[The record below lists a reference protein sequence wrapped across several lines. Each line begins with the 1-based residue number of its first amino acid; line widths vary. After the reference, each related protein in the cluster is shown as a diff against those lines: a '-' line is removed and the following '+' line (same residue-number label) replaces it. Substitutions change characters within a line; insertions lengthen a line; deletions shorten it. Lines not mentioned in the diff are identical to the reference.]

1 MKNESVI
8 EGKMKRKQQH
18 FAARMTGVLLV
29 LPLVLSG
36 CGSTQSEED
45 KLIIVEQAPKAVEY
59 SMVETVVGDVVQTK
73 EIECD
78 YQQIEDM
85 DLFFPVSEKAV
96 SKVYVKKGDSVTKG
110 QLLAELEVGENVDER
125 IKTLEYQI
133 ARNTLL
139 LNHLNEDEENEIA
152 LRKTKYFAS
161 TEDTDENWEDFE
173 DSLADYRREN
183 EYKREDYQDKIA
195 LDTMELEKIRAD
207 IEQCYIYAGMDG
219 TIFFIK
225 PNLEEAVSREGE
237 KIMTIVDATECIFVS
252 DEMGYAS
259 YFTEDSELDAVIG
272 SGNKAEN
279 RKLVP
284 YKIEEWEEEMRFTFS
299 EVVDST
305 SIAIG
310 TKGTITLTIDKR
322 ENVLK
327 IPTEAVHTADGKQ
340 YVYIV
345 GEGNTREVKWIE
357 AGFYGDTEVEIIS
370 GLTEGEKVIL
380 K

>member
-8 EGKMKRKQQH
+8 EGKMKRKQRR
-18 FAARMTGVLLV
+18 FAAKLTRVLLV

-85 DLFFPVSEKAV
+85 DLFFPVSEKVV

-152 LRKTKYFAS
+152 LRKTKYFAG
-161 TEDTDENWEDFE
+161 TEDTDENRENFE

-252 DEMGYAS
+252 DEIEYAS
-259 YFTEDSELDAVIG
+259 YFAEDSELDAVIG

-310 TKGTITLTIDKR
+310 TTGTITLTIDKR